1 MKQTKRAALQKAGWK
16 IGSAEDFLD
25 LSDDERKFLEVK
37 LALATAL
44 RKRRERKK
52 LTQTDVARIVGS
64 SQPRVALMEAG
75 DKSVSVDLLLRSL
88 FALGATPRELAK
100 VLSS

>member
-1 MKQTKRAALQKAGWK
+1 MRQTKRAALEKAGWK
-16 IGSAEDFLD
+16 VGSAEDFLD
-25 LSDDERKFLEVK
+25 LSDDERKFIEVK

-44 RKRRERKK
+44 RKRREKKK
-52 LTQTDVARIVGS
+52 LTQADVARIVGS

-100 VLSS
+100 LLSS

>member
-1 MKQTKRAALQKAGWK
+1 MRQTKRAALEEAGWK
-16 IGSAEDFLD
+16 VGSAEDFLD
-25 LSDDERKFLEVK
+25 LSDDERKFIEVK

-44 RKRRERKK
+44 RKRREKKK
-52 LTQTDVARIVGS
+52 LTQADVARIVGS

-100 VLSS
+100 LLSS